1 MDELSTS
8 GIDNHY
14 SVLHF
19 TDGIVVDEIFGLL
32 SQRAVQG
39 DDIRI
44 VIKLIQAGIYH
55 LVFTGKII
63 VGIEVVGKDIHAE
76 SAQDTYQF
84 FGNFSR
90 TDDACCLSVHVEA
103 QKSVQREVS
112 VPCPPGGAWNFTVEG

>member
-19 TDGIVVDEIFGLL
+19 TDGIVVDEIFGLF

-55 LVFTGKII
+55 LVFTGEII
-63 VGIEVVGKDIHAE
+63 VGIEVVGKNIHAE
-76 SAQDTYQF
+76 STQDTYQF
-84 FGNFSR
+84 LGYFSR
-90 TDDACCLSVHVEA
+90 ADDACCLSVYVEA
-103 QKSVQREVS
+103 QKPVQREIS
-112 VPCPPGGAWNFTVEG
+112 VPCPPGGSWDFTVEG

>member
-55 LVFTGKII
+55 LVFRAK
-63 VGIEVVGKDIHAE
+63 
-76 SAQDTYQF
+76 
-84 FGNFSR
+84 
-90 TDDACCLSVHVEA
+90 L
-103 QKSVQREVS
+103 
-112 VPCPPGGAWNFTVEG
+112 